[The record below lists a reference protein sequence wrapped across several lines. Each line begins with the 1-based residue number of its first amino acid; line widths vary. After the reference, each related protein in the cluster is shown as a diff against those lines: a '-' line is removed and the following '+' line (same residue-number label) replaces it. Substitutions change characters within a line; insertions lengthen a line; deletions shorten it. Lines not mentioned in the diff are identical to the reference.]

1 MSGCVRDKMTRA
13 AGHNRLP
20 APLRRSEILKILRRD
35 GFASVADIS
44 GALGVSEMTVRRD
57 LDALSEDALLERTF
71 GGAMPRDGYDA
82 HEPALE
88 RRLTVNAAAKAAI
101 ARRGEALIG
110 EGETL
115 GLDVGS
121 TTLAL
126 AERLVSRADLRIF
139 TSSLRAAA
147 VLATGRSPVHV
158 PGGEIRAVEMSIVGA
173 SAVAFLRGFDLDRTF
188 LGVSGISERGI
199 YDYSVEDT
207 EVKRA
212 LIEEAQRVVVLCD
225 SAKFS
230 RRALARIAPLDA
242 IDILITDAPPPP
254 TLAAALDAAGVEV
267 IVADTETS

>member
-1 MSGCVRDKMTRA
+1 MSKA
-13 AGHNRLP
+13 AGPSRLP

-57 LDALSEDALLERTF
+57 LDQLSEEALLERTF
-71 GGAMPRDGYDA
+71 GGALPRDSYDA
-82 HEPALE
+82 HEPEFE
-88 RRLTVNAAAKAAI
+88 RRAGLNAAAKAAI
-101 ARRGEALIG
+101 ARQAETLVA

-126 AERLVSRADLRIF
+126 AERLAARAGLRIF
-139 TSSLRAAA
+139 TSSLRVAA
-147 VLATGRSPVHV
+147 VLGAGRSPVHV
-158 PGGEIRAVEMSIVGA
+158 PGGEIRPGELSIVGA
-173 SAVAFLRGFDLDRTF
+173 SAVEFLRGFDLDRSF
-188 LGVSGISERGI
+188 IGVSGISERGI

-212 LIEEAQRVVVLCD
+212 LIAEAQSVVVLCD
-225 SAKFS
+225 AAKFE

-242 IDILITDAPPPP
+242 VDILITNAPPPP
-254 TLAAALDAAGVEV
+254 ALAAALSAAGVTV
-267 IVADTETS
+267 ILAEAEPG